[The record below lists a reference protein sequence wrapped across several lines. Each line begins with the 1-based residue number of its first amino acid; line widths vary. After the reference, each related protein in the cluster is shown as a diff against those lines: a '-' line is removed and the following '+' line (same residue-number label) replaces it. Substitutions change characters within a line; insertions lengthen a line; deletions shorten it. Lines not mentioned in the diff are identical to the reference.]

1 MTKLLTRAFLFTL
14 LFSTFFGICHADDEF
29 FQKGLAYYQNREFQ
43 LAAATLEQAKKIT
56 PRKPLVYFYLG
67 NCYYELGDLDAA
79 IMNFTAGLN
88 FADNKGVFFYNLGN
102 CYFLKENYEF
112 AVEMYTKAIQYDPAL
127 FDSYLNAGNAA
138 YKKGDIPQTI
148 IQWETY
154 LKVYPQTPQYEKIQK
169 ALAYLRGELVG
180 SAGAQADKEELEKAL
195 LADVLSDLEELINRT
210 ENVMETSEAP
220 IDDLTKEEIER

>member
-1 MTKLLTRAFLFTL
+1 MSKLPILLPLFFLLSFI
-14 LFSTFFGICHADDEF
+14 FFGICQADDEF
-29 FQKGLAYYQNREFQ
+29 FQKGLTYYQNREFQ
-43 LAAATLEQAKKIT
+43 LAAATLEQSKKIA
-56 PRKPLVYFYLG
+56 PREPLVYFYLG
-67 NCYYELGDLDAA
+67 NCYYQLGDLDAA

-138 YKKGDIPQTI
+138 YKEGDIPQTI

-154 LKVYPQTPQYEKIQK
+154 LRVYPQTPQYEKIQK
-169 ALAYLRGELVG
+169 ALAYLRGELSG
-180 SAGAQADKEELEKAL
+180 SAAAQAGKEEMEQAL
-195 LADVLSDLEELINRT
+195 LEDVLSDLEELINRT
-210 ENVMETSEAP
+210 ENVMETSEKP